1 MSGKTKSKNKT
12 KDTPAA
18 VPGEPL
24 RGEAAWKAAKLAV
37 SERNKA
43 AHARGREARARKDE
57 EFELTRR
64 AAEKRD
70 RAERPA
76 IPHHP

>member
-1 MSGKTKSKNKT
+1 MSGKTKTKSKA
-12 KDTPAA
+12 KDTTPKS
-18 VPGEPL
+18 PDEPL
-24 RGEAAWKAAKLAV
+24 RGEAAWRAAKLAI

-76 IPHHP
+76 IPHH

>member
-1 MSGKTKSKNKT
+1 MKPQAKAPT
-12 KDTPAA
+12 
-18 VPGEPL
+18 EPL
-24 RGEAAWKAAKLAV
+24 RGEAAWRAAKLAI

-43 AHARGREARARKDE
+43 AHARGREERARKDA
-57 EFELTRR
+57 EFEASRR

-76 IPHHP
+76 IPGHS